1 MLQHKYSTTQPH
13 YNTNV
18 KENLHGKTR
27 KASRVQ
33 HNVPTNQM
41 HGTTQKLE
49 IKTSIVQ
56 PEDKT
61 KEACCNSNIAQHI
74 HGTTKKQAWYNSN
87 IAQHVHGTISM
98 VQHKGKSD

>member
-18 KENLHGKTR
+18 KEHLHGITKKT
-27 KASRVQ
+27 STIQ

-41 HGTTQKLE
+41 HGTTKRLE

-56 PEDKT
+56 PENKS
-61 KEACCNSNIAQHI
+61 KEACCNSKIAQRI
-74 HGTTKKQAWYNSN
+74 HGTTKKQARYNSKL
-87 IAQHVHGTISM
+87 QQTKCM